1 MKVIFASHNKDKE
14 KEVKE
19 ILRDLDIV
27 TLSDLNDKDDVLETG
42 NTLEENAY
50 LKALHYFKKYRMPV
64 ISDDSGLFI
73 EALNGEPGI
82 YSARYSGENATYK
95 TNCEKVIKKL
105 EDENNRNAYF
115 ACVICYI
122 DEEGITRYFEG
133 RVNGTITEHYL
144 GEKGFGY
151 DPIFF
156 VEEMNKTMFQMT
168 SEEKNSISHRK
179 RGLEKFAN
187 YLREKRFEKM
197 VEFTA
202 NEILDKKD
210 SMIEK
215 RLMGGMSNYTYVISS
230 NDNYYTIRFPGE
242 YAENFVDREKE
253 ARNIKLMEKLG
264 ITNKTIY
271 LDITSGI
278 KMARYLEGT
287 PLSEINNY
295 PYEKVSEVLK
305 KIHNSKEISLY
316 DYKPFERLENY
327 EKLNKDLEFV
337 FPSEYQNLKEEFF
350 KYKDYLE
357 KQEKVLCHG
366 DSQPSNFILTSDNN
380 LYTVDFE
387 FASNNDPIYDIA
399 CFANLK
405 LEDGLKLLS
414 VYYSDL
420 DKDKILRF
428 YLWRCFQC
436 FQWFNVATFKELVGM
451 SISLGIDFKKV
462 SEKYLENIKNL
473 LTDIRKIK

>member
-27 TLSDLNDKDDVLETG
+27 TLSDLGDKDDVLESG
-42 NTLEENAY
+42 STLEENAY
-50 LKALHYFKKYRMPV
+50 LKAAYYYKKYRMPV

-82 YSARYSGENATYK
+82 YSARYSGVNATYK

-122 DEEGITRYFEG
+122 DEEGIARYFEG
-133 RVNGTITEHYL
+133 RVNGTITERYL

-156 VEEMNKTMFQMT
+156 VEEMNKTMYQMT

-179 RGLEKFAN
+179 RGLEKFAI
-187 YLREKRFEKM
+187 YLREKRFEQM
-197 VEFTA
+197 VEFTS

-210 SMIEK
+210 STIEK
-215 RLMGGMSNYTYVISS
+215 RLLGGMSNYTYVVSS
-230 NDNYYTIRFPGE
+230 NDDYYTIRFPGE
-242 YAENFVDREKE
+242 YAENFVEREKE
-253 ARNIKLMEKLG
+253 ARNIKLMEHLG
-264 ITNKTIY
+264 VTNKTIY
-271 LDITSGI
+271 LDIASGI
-278 KMARYLEGT
+278 KMARYIDGT
-287 PLSEINNY
+287 PLSELKSY

-305 KIHNSKEISLY
+305 KIHTSKEISLY
-316 DYKPFERLENY
+316 DYNPFERLENY
-327 EKLNKDLEFV
+327 EKLNKDLNFT
-337 FPSEYQNLKEEFF
+337 FPEEYKSLKEEFF
-350 KYKDYLE
+350 IHKEYLE

-366 DSQPSNFILTSDNN
+366 DSQPSNFILGDDGS

-387 FASNNDPIYDIA
+387 FTSNNDPIYDIA

-414 VYYSDL
+414 VYYKDL

-451 SISLGIDFKKV
+451 SISLNIDFKKV
-462 SEKYLENIKNL
+462 ALKYLENIKFL
-473 LTDIRKIK
+473 LKEIKKI